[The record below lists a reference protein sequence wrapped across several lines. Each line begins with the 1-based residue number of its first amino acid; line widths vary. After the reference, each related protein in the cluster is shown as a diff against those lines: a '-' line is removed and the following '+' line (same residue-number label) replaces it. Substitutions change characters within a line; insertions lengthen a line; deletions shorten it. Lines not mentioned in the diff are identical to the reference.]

1 MEPVL
6 SVEGAWFRY
15 RDTWVLQDVT
25 FQVHPGEIL
34 GILGPNASGKT
45 TLVRVLDGNMKPQRG
60 RVLLQGED
68 IRGLSRRRM
77 AQKVAVVPQESPMLY
92 PFTCL
97 ELALMGRHAH
107 LGPLAFEG
115 LRDVEIARRS
125 LERTGSIHLAAR
137 KVNELSGG
145 ERQRVLIARALAQEP
160 QILLLDEPTAFLDL
174 RHQLD
179 FVDLLL
185 RLHRDEELTVVWV
198 SHDLNLAALTCERL
212 MLLKDGRIR
221 SLGTPAEVLTE
232 ENVREVYGRRVMV
245 DRNPRSQTPR
255 ITPIVDL
262 ERGPMEG
269 SNCAGS

>member
-60 RVLLQGED
+60 RVLLRGED

-115 LRDVEIARRS
+115 PRDVEIARRS

-232 ENVREVYGRRVMV
+232 ENVREVYGRRVLV

>member
-15 RDTWVLQDVT
+15 RETWVLQDVT

-97 ELALMGRHAH
+97 ELTLMGRHAH
-107 LGPLAFEG
+107 LGPLTFEG
-115 LRDVEIARRS
+115 PRDVEIARKS

-137 KVNELSGG
+137 NVNELSGG

-160 QILLLDEPTAFLDL
+160 RILLLDEPTAFLDL

-212 MLLKDGRIR
+212 LLLKDGRIR
-221 SLGTPAEVLTE
+221 ALGTPAEVLTE
-232 ENVREVYGRRVMV
+232 ENVQEVYGRRVLV

-262 ERGPMEG
+262 AQGPVEG
-269 SNCAGS
+269 SSCGES